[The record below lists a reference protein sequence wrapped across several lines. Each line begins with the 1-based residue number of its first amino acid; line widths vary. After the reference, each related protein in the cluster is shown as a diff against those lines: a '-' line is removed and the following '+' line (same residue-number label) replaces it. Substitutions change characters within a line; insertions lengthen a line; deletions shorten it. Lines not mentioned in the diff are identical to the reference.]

1 MLKIFMPL
9 SILAIIAFFTVGRI
23 TAHQL
28 MLQQTTLATCKIS
41 DQSAVTIAQSHVRKL
56 KLWESKLE
64 LETDDLTLQSIHLK
78 EEQKSKKR
86 YREEDEEKEPTM
98 AEERLLAYC
107 SQNQLRDWQVST
119 FVYVCECV
127 CVFVYDTLC
136 VCVRVRVR
144 VYTYTHIGVCI
155 SIHQVYV
162 VKLHSVGKALE
173 GGELQRFRQ
182 RVGNRAEILEVCAS
196 VCMYVWPV
204 HTCFIL

>member
-41 DQSAVTIAQSHVRKL
+41 DQSAVTIAQSHVSKL
-56 KLWESKLE
+56 KLWKLE
-64 LETDDLTLQSIHLK
+64 LETDDLILQSIHLK

-119 FVYVCECV
+119 FVCMCECV
-127 CVFVYDTLC
+127 NVCLCVTLC
-136 VCVRVRVR
+136 VFACVCVC
-144 VYTYTHIGVCI
+144 VCI
-155 SIHQVYV
+155 HTHTLVYAY
-162 VKLHSVGKALE
+162 LYI
-173 GGELQRFRQ
+173 RF
-182 RVGNRAEILEVCAS
+182 
-196 VCMYVWPV
+196 
-204 HTCFIL
+204 T